1 MFSGLV
7 TDLKHVLRVLGSS
20 RTFTGVA
27 VLSLAIGIGANAAI
41 YSVIRVLLLD
51 PLAVR
56 SPEELSLVYWYHP
69 GEFTVSSMNSSGHRD
84 PATGL
89 QLRSNYSYP
98 IYREMRTAAPPG
110 IGMFGFN
117 FLRDV
122 AVQYADQPA
131 LSAGGLIADG
141 AYFPILGPG
150 MALGRPF
157 GEADDV
163 DGGPVVAVLSHGFW
177 MRAFGGDPAIIGKTV
192 RVNGVPTHNVVVR
205 SSVPIETLEPALR
218 HAVTKVNRDLTVPS
232 IKSQVA
238 QMRETTIRE
247 RVFAQLLTAFG
258 AFALLLACIGLYG
271 VTSYSV
277 ARRTNEIGVR
287 MALGAQRSQ
296 VLWLVQRE
304 VGVLALI
311 GLVIGVPV
319 AVALAPLFGSLLFGV
334 APTDRG
340 VLAISAIVMLAV
352 AFGAGL
358 LPARRAATM
367 DPLAALRAE

>member
-1 MFSGLV
+1 V
-7 TDLKHVLRVLGSS
+7 RQRV
-20 RTFTGVA
+20 R
-27 VLSLAIGIGANAAI
+27 AN
-41 YSVIRVLLLD
+41 L
-51 PLAVR
+51 
-56 SPEELSLVYWYHP
+56 
-69 GEFTVSSMNSSGHRD
+69 
-84 PATGL
+84 
-89 QLRSNYSYP
+89 
-98 IYREMRTAAPPG
+98 
-110 IGMFGFN
+110 
-117 FLRDV
+117 
-122 AVQYADQPA
+122 
-131 LSAGGLIADG
+131 
-141 AYFPILGPG
+141 
-150 MALGRPF
+150 
-157 GEADDV
+157 
-163 DGGPVVAVLSHGFW
+163 
-177 MRAFGGDPAIIGKTV
+177 
-192 RVNGVPTHNVVVR
+192 
-205 SSVPIETLEPALR
+205 
-218 HAVTKVNRDLTVPS
+218 
-232 IKSQVA
+232 
-238 QMRETTIRE
+238 
-247 RVFAQLLTAFG
+247 AQLLTAFG